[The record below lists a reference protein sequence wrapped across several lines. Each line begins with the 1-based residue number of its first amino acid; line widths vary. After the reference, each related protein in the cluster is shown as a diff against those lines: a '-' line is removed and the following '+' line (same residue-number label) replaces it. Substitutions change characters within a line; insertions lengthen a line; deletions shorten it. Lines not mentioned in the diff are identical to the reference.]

1 MTINFALSL
10 SLAGIDL
17 LQRTDSGWRRVGTA
31 SLLAK
36 DIGAELADLR
46 VKGQALAPD
55 GFYTKLVIP
64 MEQVKYLAID
74 TTQTTLADITA
85 ALDGTTPYALDELAI
100 DFERSGG
107 RTHIAAVARE
117 TLREAEDF
125 AHAHGFN
132 PVALVAVPDH
142 VTFAKEIFFG
152 PTTMAA
158 RILGAGVTVERD
170 ALPVTLVG
178 TRIKSHL
185 LMQDIAES
193 PTPAAV
199 APPLAPLCDRII
211 GEYHAPRMPDPVAPV
226 IVRMVLGTAAPSVPA
241 HLDPIIVEHHQPATQ
256 IEVPLIAVPTP
267 GSPRPVVLG
276 GVVAKEPRAIVRRPL
291 PAFAIPG
298 AIAAGIAA
306 LGFVWWLGSA
316 QAPVETPLANATQDG
331 FQTAPAPALVDI
343 AIAAPNLDALDDT
356 LPAGDTPVATSPA
369 PLPLRSDDPDS
380 LIADLQPAPQPDAT
394 TPLQAPA
401 SNGRVLSADEAAA
414 AYAAT
419 GVWQR
424 PPRFADL
431 PPAVV
436 SEDVILPVN
445 LAAPDRMSIAA
456 LPSIEALAT
465 DLSFVPLANPPAP
478 DVVFDLDEDGFV
490 TATPEGALTPDGA
503 VVYAGLPDMPFR
515 ARPVAEPEATL
526 QPDDE
531 DIVAET
537 QPDADAQV
545 ADAVVQDGTVEVP
558 VITGRPPVVPP
569 LRPADIAADDAVEDA
584 TPGGVSL
591 AGLQPDAVSADAVV
605 DLAPPPGAIRP
616 QARPALPDVA
626 NSASEVEAV
635 LGGIALATPDPRATG
650 SALAVATSL
659 RPTSRPTNFDRV
671 VAAVRSRQQ
680 PAAAPEPA
688 PAPSPGAIAA
698 APAPEPEPEP
708 QPQVQAAAPVAPQNY
723 EPVPGGV
730 ARAATQD
737 NAIRLREINL
747 IGVFGQPSA
756 RRALVRLGNGQLVRV
771 QVGSELDGGQVTAI
785 GENALNYVK
794 RGTTYALQIPRG

>member
-31 SLLAK
+31 SLLSK

-46 VKGQALAPD
+46 LKGQALAPD

-74 TTQTTLADITA
+74 TTQTTLADITT

-107 RTHIAAVARE
+107 RTHVAAVARE

-132 PVALVAVPDH
+132 PVAFVAVPEP

-158 RILGAGVTVERD
+158 RILGPGVTLERD
-170 ALPVTLVG
+170 VLPVTLVG
-178 TRIKSHL
+178 TRIKSQL
-185 LMQDIAES
+185 LMPDPSEVVA
-193 PTPAAV
+193 PAA
-199 APPLAPLCDRII
+199 PPAPLFDRII
-211 GEYHAPRMPDPVAPV
+211 AEYHAPRAPEPVAPV
-226 IVRMVLGTAAPSVPA
+226 IARMVLGTIAPTAPA
-241 HLDPIIVEHHQPATQ
+241 HLDRIIAEHLQPATQ
-256 IEVPLIAVPTP
+256 VEVPLIAVPTP
-267 GSPRPVVLG
+267 GSPRPLVLG
-276 GVVAKEPRAIVRRPL
+276 GVMAAEPRAIARRPL
-291 PAFAIPG
+291 PSFAIPG

-306 LGFVWWLGSA
+306 LGVMWWLGSA
-316 QAPVETPLANATQDG
+316 PVDGDAPLAVATQNAAQD
-331 FQTAPAPALVDI
+331 APTPALVDI
-343 AIAAPNLDALDDT
+343 AIAAPQPAPLTDT
-356 LPAGDTPVATSPA
+356 LPARDTAVATSPA
-369 PLPLRSDDPDS
+369 PLPLSTDTPDT
-380 LIADLQPAPQPDAT
+380 LIADLRPAAPPDADLPLPAPAT
-394 TPLQAPA
+394 A
-401 SNGRVLSADEAAA
+401 GRVLSADEAEA

-424 PPRFADL
+424 PPRFVDL
-431 PPAVV
+431 PPAAVA
-436 SEDVILPVN
+436 EDVVWPVS
-445 LAAPDRMSIAA
+445 LAAPDRMDVPA
-456 LPSIEALAT
+456 LPAIDALAT
-465 DLSFVPLANPPAP
+465 DLAFVPLVNPPAP
-478 DVVFDLDEDGFV
+478 DTVFDLDEDGFV
-490 TATPEGALTPDGA
+490 RATSDGALTPDGA
-503 VVYAGLPDMPFR
+503 VVFAGLPDLPFQE
-515 ARPVAEPEATL
+515 RPGSEVAAVGPAAATVTENAEVAE
-526 QPDDE
+526 
-531 DIVAET
+531 VA
-537 QPDADAQV
+537 
-545 ADAVVQDGTVEVP
+545 VP
-558 VITGRPPVVPP
+558 VIEGPPPVIPP
-569 LRPADIAADDAVEDA
+569 LRPETVAEAAETEAA

-591 AGLQPDAVSADAVV
+591 GGLQDGTASAETVA

-616 QARPALPDVA
+616 QPRPALPAAADTTDA
-626 NSASEVEAV
+626 VEAA

-650 SALAVATSL
+650 SALAVASSL
-659 RPTSRPTNFDRV
+659 RPTSRPNNFDRV
-671 VAAVRSRQQ
+671 VAAVRNRQQ
-680 PAAAPEPA
+680 PAAAPELT
-688 PAPSPGAIAA
+688 PGAIAA
-698 APAPEPEPEP
+698 APAPAPQP

-737 NAIRLREINL
+737 SVIRLREINL

-756 RRALVRLGNGQLVRV
+756 RRALVRMGNGQLIRV